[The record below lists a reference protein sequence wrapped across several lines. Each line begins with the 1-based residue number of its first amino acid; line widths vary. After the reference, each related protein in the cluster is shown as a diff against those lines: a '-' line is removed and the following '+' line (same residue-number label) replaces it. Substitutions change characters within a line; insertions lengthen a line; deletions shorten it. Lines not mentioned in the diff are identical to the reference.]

1 MTDPKE
7 RESLYNE
14 SENFIR
20 FFIFILLQRLA
31 KNSFENFEKI
41 DYSAFFYLPR
51 KLIFLR
57 SF

>member
-20 FFIFILLQRLA
+20 FFYFHFTA